1 MQYIITGA
9 TGHLGRQITN
19 QMLKRVAASDLILAV
34 HTPAKAIDFANAGLT
49 VRAIDY
55 QNLASLTTAF
65 AGGNILIYVASLT
78 YDRVSRIREL
88 ENVIAAAETAGVQS
102 IVAMSFFADQTNNPF
117 TMAPFYAYLPTRL
130 AGSKLKY
137 AVMRNALY
145 ADPLIPYLPELIA
158 RKHLIYPVGD
168 QALSFI
174 SQADS
179 AEAFATV
186 ATTPALRDHGR
197 HFLLSQPNAFTM
209 PELGAIMTQVTGHSI
224 GYAPVTTAE
233 FAQIYA
239 AEGDGAEL
247 ASMYQAG
254 ARGLLNQPSHDFTAI
269 TGHAPTTMADFLT
282 AGWRQTQI

>member
-19 QMLKRVAASDLILAV
+19 QILKRVAATDLILAV

-65 AGGNILIYVASLT
+65 AGGDILIYVASLT

-88 ENVIAAAETAGVQS
+88 ENVIAAAETSGVQS

-130 AGSKLKY
+130 
-137 AVMRNALY
+137 
-145 ADPLIPYLPELIA
+145 
-158 RKHLIYPVGD
+158 
-168 QALSFI
+168 
-174 SQADS
+174 ADS

>member
-1 MQYIITGA
+1 M
-9 TGHLGRQITN
+9 
-19 QMLKRVAASDLILAV
+19 

-65 AGGNILIYVASLT
+65 AGGDILIYVASLT

-117 TMAPFYAYLPTRL
+117 TMAPFYA
-130 AGSKLKY
+130 
-137 AVMRNALY
+137 
-145 ADPLIPYLPELIA
+145 YLPELIA

>member
-9 TGHLGRQITN
+9 TDHLGRQITN
-19 QMLKRVAASDLILAV
+19 QMLTRVAATDLILAV

-65 AGGNILIYVASLT
+65 ADGDILIYVASLT

-117 TMAPFYAYLPTRL
+117 IMAPFYAYLPTRL
-130 AGSKLKY
+130 TGSKLKY
-137 AVMRNALY
+137 AVMRN

-158 RKHLIYPVGD
+158 RKHLIYPVDD

-179 AEAFATV
+179 AKAFATV

-197 HFLLSQPNAFTM
+197 HFLLSQPNTFTM

-269 TGHAPTTMADFLT
+269 TGHAPTAMADFLT

>member
-1 MQYIITGA
+1 MEYSVDETEEVTEGVNHMQYIITGT

-19 QMLKRVAASDLILAV
+19 QMLKRVAATDLILAV
-34 HTPAKAIDFANAGLT
+34 YTPAKAIDFANAGLT

-65 AGGNILIYVASLT
+65 AGGDILIYVASLT

-102 IVAMSFFADQTNNPF
+102 IVAMSFFADQTNNLF

-145 ADPLIPYLPELIA
+145 ADPLIPYLAELIA

-179 AEAFATV
+179 AEAFAIV

-197 HFLLSQPNAFTM
+197 HFLLSQPNTFTM
-209 PELGAIMTQVTGHSI
+209 PELGG
-224 GYAPVTTAE
+224 P
-233 FAQIYA
+233 
-239 AEGDGAEL
+239 L
-247 ASMYQAG
+247 
-254 ARGLLNQPSHDFTAI
+254 
-269 TGHAPTTMADFLT
+269 
-282 AGWRQTQI
+282 

>member
-1 MQYIITGA
+1 M
-9 TGHLGRQITN
+9 
-19 QMLKRVAASDLILAV
+19 
-34 HTPAKAIDFANAGLT
+34 
-49 VRAIDY
+49 
-55 QNLASLTTAF
+55 
-65 AGGNILIYVASLT
+65 IYVASLT

-145 ADPLIPYLPELIA
+145 ADPLIPYLAELIA

-174 SQADS
+174 SP
-179 AEAFATV
+179 EAFATV
-186 ATTPALRDHGR
+186 ATTPALRDNGR
-197 HFLLSQPNAFTM
+197 HFLLSQPNTFTM